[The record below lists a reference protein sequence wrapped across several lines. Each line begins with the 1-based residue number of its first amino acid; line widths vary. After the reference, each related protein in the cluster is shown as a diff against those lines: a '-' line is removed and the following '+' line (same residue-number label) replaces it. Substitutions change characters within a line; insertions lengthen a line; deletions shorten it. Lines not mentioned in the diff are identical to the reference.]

1 MPNKDIIKKYNFNF
15 SKKFGQ
21 NFIFD
26 TNLLR
31 SIVSD
36 AGIDERS
43 KVLEIGTGA
52 GTLTREI
59 AQVADTV
66 DTYEIDSKLESILD
80 EAFDGLDNIHL
91 YFEDFMFTPM
101 NTIEARIGGEYDV
114 IANLPYYIT
123 TPIIFKIIE
132 QGMCCKSLT
141 LMVQREVADRICAK
155 SACKDYGV
163 LSVILQ
169 ARGNVKMT
177 RKVDRRL
184 FTPAPNVDSAIIH
197 IDFTKKYD
205 IHDMKLFDRVVHAAF
220 GMRRKTLYNNL
231 RTSLN
236 ISPDDVLK
244 ILSSCNLR
252 EDIRGEACTV
262 VDFVAL
268 SNAIGEYLS
277 KK

>member
-1 MPNKDIIKKYNFNF
+1 
-15 SKKFGQ
+15 
-21 NFIFD
+21 
-26 TNLLR
+26 
-31 SIVSD
+31 
-36 AGIDERS
+36 
-43 KVLEIGTGA
+43 
-52 GTLTREI
+52 
-59 AQVADTV
+59 
-66 DTYEIDSKLESILD
+66 
-80 EAFDGLDNIHL
+80 
-91 YFEDFMFTPM
+91 MFTPM